1 MTAATPPSSYL
12 QRVGRAPAI
21 RALLIQ
27 CVSMPL
33 TLLTIY
39 LLARLHFPLNEYS
52 AVLLQGGWAGLL
64 TWRLGLAR
72 WWRWIQLLFPA
83 TLMLALALQ
92 LPPWLFLLAF
102 LLSLGWYWSTF
113 RTQVPYYPSTPEIW
127 DAVRQVLPAD
137 QPVRMIDIGSGL
149 GGLVLYLAR
158 QRPRATCIGIELAP
172 LPWLYSRLRAML
184 GGSRAQFLLGDYE
197 KLDFAQ
203 FQLVF
208 AYLSPAA
215 MPALWHKASAE
226 MLAGSMLVS
235 YEFAIEGKPANQ
247 TIYATETGK
256 PLYIWYF

>member
-1 MTAATPPSSYL
+1 
-12 QRVGRAPAI
+12 
-21 RALLIQ
+21 
-27 CVSMPL
+27 MPL

-113 RTQVPYYPSTPEIW
+113 RTQVPYYPSGPAVW
-127 DAVRQVLPAD
+127 DAVRQLLPPDRAAR
-137 QPVRMIDIGSGL
+137 VVDIGSGL
-149 GGLVLYLAR
+149 GGLTLYLAR
-158 QRPRATCIGIELAP
+158 VRPDVDALGIELAP
-172 LPWLYSRLRAML
+172 LPWLLSWLRARL
-184 GGSRAQFLLGDYE
+184 GRSRARFLRGDYE
-197 KLDFAQ
+197 HLDFSQ
-203 FQLVF
+203 FDLVF

-215 MPALWHKASAE
+215 MPGLWRKARAE
-226 MLAGSMLVS
+226 MRPGSMLVS
-235 YEFAIEGKPANQ
+235 YEFVIEEMPPQ
-247 TIYATETGK
+247 SIIHATAGGI